1 MPNSLK
7 IEFLFTGLI
16 VSVSTPLDC
25 PSGVTAILILMIF
38 SPPITAWPFVLVMLE
53 ISTFV
58 ALPPFWENSISK
70 SLI

>member
-1 MPNSLK
+1 MK

-25 PSGVTAILILMIF
+25 PFGVTAILILIVS
-38 SPPITAWPFVLVMLE
+38 SPPITPTPLVLVILE
-53 ISTFV
+53 ISTLV
-58 ALPPFWENSISK
+58 AFPPFCEKSISK